1 MSGTRGGDERKV
13 SSLRELS
20 PAIEPARDLWPQI
33 EARINEERRTAPGA
47 RAAQPR
53 PARARA
59 VPLRWLAAAAVVA
72 SVAVGVWIG
81 RSLLPAARPGA
92 VVESPLSASR
102 GTPATADAPTALDV
116 AYVSD
121 PRYQRD
127 RAALMQSLQARLA
140 ALPPAARAKVMASLA
155 AIHRAKQDLQNELG
169 KDPGNALLQELLVNT
184 YQDEM
189 RVLTDVHY
197 AGDAGRGI

>member
-1 MSGTRGGDERKV
+1 MSGTRGADERKV

-33 EARINEERRTAPGA
+33 EARITAERRTAPGA
-47 RAAQPR
+47 LGAQPR

-59 VPLRWLAAAAVVA
+59 VPLRWLAAAALVA

-81 RSLLPAARPGA
+81 RSLLPAARPGTG
-92 VVESPLSASR
+92 VGSAISAAR
-102 GTPATADAPTALDV
+102 GTPATVDAPTALDV

-127 RAALMQSLQARLA
+127 RAALMKSLQERLA
-140 ALPPAARAKVMASLA
+140 TLPPAARAKVMASLA
-155 AIHRAKQDLQNELG
+155 AIYRAKQDLENALG
-169 KDPGNALLQELLVNT
+169 KDPGNALLQELLVDT

-189 RVLTDVHY
+189 RVLTDVHE
-197 AGDAGRGI
+197 ASDAGRGI